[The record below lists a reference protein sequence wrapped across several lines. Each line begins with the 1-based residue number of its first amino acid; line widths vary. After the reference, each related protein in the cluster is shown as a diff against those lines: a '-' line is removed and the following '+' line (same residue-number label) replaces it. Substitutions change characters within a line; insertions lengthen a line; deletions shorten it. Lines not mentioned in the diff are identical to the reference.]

1 MLCCRVQNLLS
12 AFCDSELTGAEMLEI
27 RRHLSDCADCRR
39 EHAQVLQMKRLLGG
53 LPAVAPDRPFRL
65 EAVETRARV
74 APPRSRWARLL
85 LQRLQGFQLELTRLQ
100 RCTPFLALGTGV
112 ALSGMVIGVLD
123 YPQRPDAV
131 AAHVPRALPGDEDE
145 QGSLESRASEVVLPR
160 ALLPATAGG
169 SPADSAGPP
178 SYRYYPAPPVQYYLA
193 PASQRVLVPVAYES
207 RLSGSPQIVNNF
219 SRSGRN

>member
-145 QGSLESRASEVVLPR
+145 HGSLESRASEGVLPR
-160 ALLPATAGG
+160 GLL
-169 SPADSAGPP
+169 PP
-178 SYRYYPAPPVQYYLA
+178 SYRYYPGPPVQYYLA